1 MDSPPLVRGQGH
13 DHQLRHGRRR
23 VGSPGTLLHWLQ
35 GTRAASL
42 PLSWPVSP
50 SGSSLHACTA
60 TSYRHSVCPVRF
72 TFLCSVWDRMCFRTR
87 SRRFRKHISIAFSKH
102 CPSCVASILAF
113 LRQRALQ
120 APPPAPASAAGP
132 RRTPRRRPACPTCP
146 PASDH
151 QVTSRSV

>member
-1 MDSPPLVRGQGH
+1 MDSPPLIRGQGH
-13 DHQLRHGRRR
+13 DHQLRHGHRR

-35 GTRAASL
+35 GTRAAPL

-72 TFLCSVWDRMCFRTR
+72 TFLCSVWDGMCFRTR
-87 SRRFRKHISIAFSKH
+87 SRRFRKRISIAFSKH
-102 CPSCVASILAF
+102 CPSRVASILAF

-120 APPPAPASAAGP
+120 ASPPAPASAAGP
-132 RRTPRRRPACPTCP
+132 RRTPRRRPACPTCL

-151 QVTSRSV
+151 QVTSWSV